1 MKYVP
6 YCSLRWTTLEFQLD
20 FCINKSCC
28 KINDASY
35 VCSSYLDKG
44 LLSKSPSN
52 SHFLLHNFWA
62 QSWRMQQNW
71 SVHSDGPASQILIKS
86 QSDQKMPLIFP
97 LCIANSWPHTKF
109 RWPMSPRSA
118 SRANSTL
125 CSKSK
130 SYFNENSGLVHYL
143 LCTELYS
150 QICAENPINIER
162 AVVWLPFL
170 ETTIFFE

>member
-1 MKYVP
+1 MVP
-6 YCSLRWTTLEFQLD
+6 
-20 FCINKSCC
+20 
-28 KINDASY
+28 
-35 VCSSYLDKG
+35 
-44 LLSKSPSN
+44 PS
-52 SHFLLHNFWA
+52 
-62 QSWRMQQNW
+62 Q
-71 SVHSDGPASQILIKS
+71 VLIKS

-109 RWPMSPRSA
+109 RWPMSPRSE

-143 LCTELYS
+143 LYTELYS
-150 QICAENPINIER
+150 KIYAENPINIER

-170 ETTIFFE
+170 ETTIFFEWLCHYIKSRSFWTIFFCIFWCLNFEASPLLSWVNFDLYYTHIRSFHYLRPDWLW